1 MNPRRES
8 RRSEDR
14 SGGARGRGS
23 ESGRSGCDGG
33 LRDALE
39 EQFYHESER
48 SLLRIREAVAP
59 YTRFVGA
66 ERDRVQA
73 MRDRIDDAKGRM
85 QELRQCLEAL

>member
-33 LRDALE
+33 LREALK
-39 EQFYHESER
+39 EQFDHESER
-48 SLLRIREAVAP
+48 SLLRIGEAVAP
-59 YTRFVGA
+59 CTRFVGA
-66 ERDRVQA
+66 ERDRFQA
-73 MRDRIDDAKGRM
+73 MRGQIDDAKGKM